1 VTSFFRLL
9 TAALNAYIEYV
20 RLQKDR
26 RIDSLEDELDRLAS
40 DGSAASKLRIERIA
54 QRLKRERIKSVR
66 PPNNN
71 LG

>member
-1 VTSFFRLL
+1 MTSFFRLL

-20 RLQKDR
+20 RLQKDK
-26 RIDSLEDELDRLAS
+26 RIDSLEDELDRLAA

-66 PPNNN
+66 PPNDN